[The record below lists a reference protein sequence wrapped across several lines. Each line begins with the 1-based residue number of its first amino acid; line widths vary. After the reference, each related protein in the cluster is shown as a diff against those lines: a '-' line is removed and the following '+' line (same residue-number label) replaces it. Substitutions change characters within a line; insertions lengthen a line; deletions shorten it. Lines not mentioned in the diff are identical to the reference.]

1 MKRTR
6 VGLVCKYVY
15 LKEIEKNFHKGE
27 LKKKKGEHITGE
39 MKVNHTF
46 KNDRFGSG
54 FKQNLRA
61 LNFLRNPD
69 PMVANPDF
77 KQIQMRF

>member
-27 LKKKKGEHITGE
+27 LKEKKGETIKGE
-39 MKVNHTF
+39 MKVDHTYE
-46 KNDRFGSG
+46 
-54 FKQNLRA
+54 
-61 LNFLRNPD
+61 
-69 PMVANPDF
+69 
-77 KQIQMRF
+77 